1 MERGE
6 GEKER
11 QGETENSMREKDRN
25 GVYAHIYLAHVGI
38 LHYIR
43 IVSSIRFCNVYL
55 LDIIQMGLSREGLK
69 TMLRYMISGNPW
81 GNSEWNGDWS
91 DYSADGNGSA
101 KWKKNPQL
109 CAKLDPKKGSILDLK
124 RNEKRRFFFFC
135 DAALYRAYL
144 GG

>member
-38 LHYIR
+38 LHYSR
-43 IVSSIRFCNVYL
+43 IVSSIL
-55 LDIIQMGLSREGLK
+55 LDIIQMGLSSEGSK

-101 KWKKNPQL
+101 KWKENPQL
-109 CAKLDPKKGSILDLK
+109 CAKLDPKRGSILDLNAKK
-124 RNEKRRFFFFC
+124 RDLFF
-135 DAALYRAYL
+135 L
-144 GG
+144 

>member
-1 MERGE
+1 
-6 GEKER
+6 
-11 QGETENSMREKDRN
+11 MREKDRN
-25 GVYAHIYLAHVGI
+25 GVYAHIFRTRRHTTLHTDCI
-38 LHYIR
+38 LI
-43 IVSSIRFCNVYL
+43 IRFCNVYL
-55 LDIIQMGLSREGLK
+55 LESPRYHPNGIIKGGLKK

-101 KWKKNPQL
+101 KWKENPQL
-109 CAKLDPKKGSILDLK
+109 CAKLDPKRGSILDLK
-124 RNEKRRFFFFC
+124 RNEKRFIVFC